1 MKRKVLIM
9 LVALL
14 AAGCGR
20 QVTVQQVD
28 VIPEPVFM
36 VQKEGSFTL
45 HSNHKVSML
54 NVGQN
59 SATVKYVM
67 KSLRQLHLR
76 PKLVAPS
83 ENYDIELVL
92 YDTLNVELG
101 VEGYLLEVRQTG
113 IRLSANTETGLLYA
127 YQTLAQILPQD
138 ASTTIYTSITL
149 PECTILDYPS
159 YSRRG
164 LLLNLSGRELKPK
177 ELRRVVDVMASYKM
191 NCLWLDG
198 GYWSA
203 DTLRWSTDTVGG
215 YMKEELD
222 GLAEYAADLGVT
234 IELVDDTAFQDD
246 SAGVVLMPADCWALD
261 CYQADMRYQPEA
273 NEGVQTLG
281 KAYGADA
288 FKTMCAE
295 AMADRKTV
303 AGGQARLLTDCMGTQ
318 NETEYMM
325 LPRLLA
331 VSEVLWS
338 PGEKQDWGRFRRK
351 VEEHKSRLSHRGY
364 AYCEGS
370 FTPQFEARRVDSGT
384 MNIAIGTEVPNTYI
398 FYTTDMSRPTRSSAI
413 YIGPINLKRGTH
425 IKILPVYKDQERDSV
440 YEFVIK

>member
-45 HSNHKVSML
+45 HSNPKVSML

-203 DTLRWSTDTVGG
+203 DTLRWSVDTVGG
-215 YMKEELD
+215 YMKEELNE
-222 GLAEYAADLGVT
+222 LTEYANGLGVAV
-234 IELVDDTAFQDD
+234 ELVDDTSSQDD
-246 SAGVVLMPADCWALD
+246 SLGVVLMPTDCWALD
-261 CYQADMRYQPEA
+261 CYQADMRYHPEA

-281 KAYGADA
+281 KAYNGEA

-295 AMADRKTV
+295 AVADGQTV

-318 NETEYMM
+318 SETEYML

-351 VEEHKSRLSHRGY
+351 VEEHKLRLGQRGY
-364 AYCEGS
+364 SYCEGS

-398 FYTTDMSRPTRSSAI
+398 FYTTDLSQPTRGSSI
-413 YIGPINLKRGTH
+413 YIGPVNLKRGTH
-425 IKILPVYKDQERDSV
+425 IKILTVYKDQERDSV

>member
-1 MKRKVLIM
+1 M

-14 AAGCGR
+14 TVGCGR

-28 VIPEPVFM
+28 IIPEPVFM

-45 HSNHKVSML
+45 HTNPKVSVL
-54 NVGQN
+54 NIGQN
-59 SATVKYVM
+59 SATVKYIM
-67 KSLRQLHLR
+67 KSLRQVHLR

-83 ENYDIELVL
+83 ENYDIELML
-92 YDTLNVELG
+92 YDTINVELG
-101 VEGYLLEVRQTG
+101 NEGYLLEVRQNG

-138 ASTTIYTSITL
+138 ASVAIYTSITL
-149 PECTILDYPS
+149 PECTILDYPT
-159 YSRRG
+159 YGWRG
-164 LLLNLSGRELKPK
+164 LLLNVSGRALKPK
-177 ELRRVVDVMASYKM
+177 EMRRVVEVMAAYKM
-191 NCLWLDG
+191 NRLCVDG
-198 GYWSA
+198 GMWTEDSLSWAVDSLTSYNQS
-203 DTLRWSTDTVGG
+203 
-215 YMKEELD
+215 ELNEFMTWA
-222 GLAEYAADLGVT
+222 GELGVKVT
-234 IELVDDTAFQDD
+234 LGDTDMMDD
-246 SAGVVLMPADCWALD
+246 SVGAVLMPTDCWALD

-281 KAYGADA
+281 KAYVSES
-288 FKTMCAE
+288 FKTQCAE
-295 AMADRKTV
+295 AIAAGKTV
-303 AGGQARLLTDCMGTQ
+303 AGGQARLLTDCL
-318 NETEYMM
+318 ETTSALEYML

-331 VSEVLWS
+331 VGEALWS
-338 PGEKQDWGRFRRK
+338 PDEKQDWGRFRRK
-351 VEEHKSRLSHRGY
+351 VEEHKPRLSQRGY
-364 AYCEGS
+364 TYCEGS

-398 FYTTDMSRPTRSSAI
+398 FYTTDMSQPTRSSAI